1 MSAALLGVFLVLAI
15 LAERRGNLE
24 HPWIDLLT
32 GCALIA
38 AGVWTFRDRRV
49 TGLLLLAA
57 ALSWFLVTADLAGG
71 WSDELVYAHRGLLV
85 GSLLAACGLSVPVVV
100 AVAVACGAA
109 FDYERAN
116 STGWLAATGLTA
128 LAAVGLEAR
137 RGHLSRRYAAA
148 AAASIG
154 LWSIVPGVL
163 APHELLYARS
173 RLIVYS
179 IGVVLGALTVALA
192 RTRVLQPAAIG
203 SADIIRDGGPVDVLV
218 AFREPGHPHFE
229 DVDGRRFVAAAGRN
243 VARAE
248 LGDDLGEALVSL
260 PTAVDPARATADL
273 STGLRLLAANRRAL
287 QVVRTQAGEVAA
299 SERRIREADDHA
311 AAQVGLEL
319 DRLVV
324 RRIDQALDL
333 LGDGEPDNRAALL
346 DVLAEVRA
354 LAGGLVPPALDR
366 GLRAALVALAAEQ
379 PVPVDV
385 DVVDVWLSPEA
396 ARTLYFAAAECLTNA
411 ARHASASRLE
421 LSLAV
426 VRSNAELT
434 VGDNGRGGAAPV
446 PGGGLA
452 GLSSRLAALGGQ
464 IEIRANGEGGTVITA
479 SLPLDECSADAEPQP
494 VS

>member
-1 MSAALLGVFLVLAI
+1 M
-15 LAERRGNLE
+15 
-24 HPWIDLLT
+24 
-32 GCALIA
+32 
-38 AGVWTFRDRRV
+38 
-49 TGLLLLAA
+49 
-57 ALSWFLVTADLAGG
+57 
-71 WSDELVYAHRGLLV
+71 
-85 GSLLAACGLSVPVVV
+85 
-100 AVAVACGAA
+100 
-109 FDYERAN
+109 
-116 STGWLAATGLTA
+116 
-128 LAAVGLEAR
+128 
-137 RGHLSRRYAAA
+137 
-148 AAASIG
+148 
-154 LWSIVPGVL
+154 
-163 APHELLYARS
+163 
-173 RLIVYS
+173 
-179 IGVVLGALTVALA
+179 
-192 RTRVLQPAAIG
+192 
-203 SADIIRDGGPVDVLV
+203 
-218 AFREPGHPHFE
+218 
-229 DVDGRRFVAAAGRN
+229 
-243 VARAE
+243 
-248 LGDDLGEALVSL
+248 
-260 PTAVDPARATADL
+260 
-273 STGLRLLAANRRAL
+273 
-287 QVVRTQAGEVAA
+287 
-299 SERRIREADDHA
+299 
-311 AAQVGLEL
+311 
-319 DRLVV
+319 V